1 MRSILV
7 KQNGGRDLVFT
18 GRIVARA
25 DDSEVSDKRP
35 IYSDC
40 LSLWTLTIFETREG
54 GFVFSSE
61 YDAYAPKR
69 VSLRGAFRFDTP
81 EALVMALE
89 QDGHT
94 HAELTRLLLKR
105 AALESKAFRP
115 RRAETA
121 AIYPPA
127 LQHLAPSGHED
138 VAECA

>member
-1 MRSILV
+1 MRNILV
-7 KQNGGRDLVFT
+7 KQNGGRDMVFT

-35 IYSDC
+35 IYDDC

-61 YDAYAPKR
+61 YDAYSPKR
-69 VSLRGAFRFDTP
+69 VSLRGAFRFDSP
-81 EALVMALE
+81 EALILALE

-94 HAELTRLLLKR
+94 HAELTRLLLQR
-105 AALESKAFRP
+105 AARESEAFRP
-115 RRAETA
+115 HRAETA
-121 AIYPPA
+121 SIYPPA
-127 LQHLAPSGHED
+127 LQHLAPHGDED